1 MSEFG
6 RLFKSDV
13 KANEKPLLLKQN
25 IIMTVL
31 FDNACSQ
38 NHDRD
43 RKIISSGGYVL
54 KIKIKIKYNRYQNRA
69 LGHQTHDRSVLKGL
83 HSTTTC

>member
-13 KANEKPLLLKQN
+13 KANEKPLLQQN

-38 NHDRD
+38 NNDRD